1 MTRRKTPAE
10 KRIEFI
16 QVAEDLFLEKGYENT
31 SVDDIVKKMGAAKG
45 LFYYYFDSKDDVIL
59 AILDMTY
66 ESIKANIEKVMAQ
79 PGLSALQRF
88 QALGECKQDA
98 GKRSQFLQEFFR
110 LERNRNL
117 HLAIDEKANELM
129 VPIFERI
136 IRQGI
141 EEGIFSTP
149 YPRETAEAILSI
161 FSGLGRR
168 YGHDM
173 DQAQKSEVFDFLQL
187 VMERLMA
194 APPGTFSQMLK
205 NIPKDD

>member
-1 MTRRKTPAE
+1 MARRKTPAE
-10 KRIEFI
+10 KKMEFI
-16 QVAEDLFLEKGYENT
+16 QVAEELFLEKGYENT

-59 AILDMTY
+59 AIADMMY
-66 ESIKANIEKVMAQ
+66 EEIGRNIEQIMAQ
-79 PGLSALQRF
+79 PEMTALERF
-88 QALGECKQDA
+88 QALGQSKQFA
-98 GKRSQFLQEFFR
+98 RKRSQFMKEFFH

-117 HLAIDEKANELM
+117 HYAMDERVNDMM

-149 YPRETAEAILSI
+149 YPKETAQALLSI

-168 YGHDM
+168 NLRDA
-173 DQAQKSEVFDFLQL
+173 DQSDKMRVFGFLQL
-187 VMERLMA
+187 VMERMLA
-194 APPGTFSQMLK
+194 APPGTFDRIM
-205 NIPKDD
+205 KDAPNDG